1 MENDNTVA
9 AIATANGK
17 GALGIIRITGKKTF
31 ELVSKCIKNREKFL
45 KKEER
50 KIFLNSIIDQKNG
63 EFIDEVTII
72 KYCNPFSFTG
82 EDMVEII
89 CHGGNNNVKRIMKEL
104 NTAGI
109 KNAERGEFSKR
120 AFINGKIDL
129 MKAEAINEMIKSE
142 SEIQRKVALK
152 FYQGRYREEIKKI
165 YIDINE
171 VLSEIEAI
179 IEFEEEDDIKEIEIK
194 REKVLKIKERLE
206 KEIKKK
212 EEIEEIEKGIKIV
225 IAGTANAGKSTL
237 FNKILGYERSITY
250 DEPGT
255 TRDIITEKII
265 FKNNEITIIDSAGIR
280 ETKNKVEEIGIKKSE
295 EEIKKAN
302 VLIWITGLDQKIEE
316 KEKRIIEEQE
326 KSKNIIV
333 LNKSDIA
340 KNEEKEKYY
349 KEKKME
355 YLRVSL
361 LNDEDVEK
369 VIKKVEEKIR
379 EKEEEIEI
387 PEFIINNRHL
397 EIAKRMKNEI
407 ERSIEVWER
416 NEIAAHYLHNA
427 LDCLEELNGKRDR
440 EEIYNTIFS
449 KFCIGK

>member
-1 MENDNTVA
+1 
-9 AIATANGK
+9 
-17 GALGIIRITGKKTF
+17 
-31 ELVSKCIKNREKFL
+31 
-45 KKEER
+45 
-50 KIFLNSIIDQKNG
+50 
-63 EFIDEVTII
+63 
-72 KYCNPFSFTG
+72 
-82 EDMVEII
+82 
-89 CHGGNNNVKRIMKEL
+89 
-104 NTAGI
+104 
-109 KNAERGEFSKR
+109 
-120 AFINGKIDL
+120 
-129 MKAEAINEMIKSE
+129 
-142 SEIQRKVALK
+142 
-152 FYQGRYREEIKKI
+152 
-165 YIDINE
+165 
-171 VLSEIEAI
+171 
-179 IEFEEEDDIKEIEIK
+179 
-194 REKVLKIKERLE
+194 
-206 KEIKKK
+206 
-212 EEIEEIEKGIKIV
+212 V

-295 EEIKKAN
+295 EEIKKAD

-397 EIAKRMKNEI
+397 EIAKRRKNEI
-407 ERSIEVWER
+407 ERSIEVWKEM
-416 NEIAAHYLHNA
+416 
-427 LDCLEELNGKRDR
+427 K
-440 EEIYNTIFS
+440 
-449 KFCIGK
+449 